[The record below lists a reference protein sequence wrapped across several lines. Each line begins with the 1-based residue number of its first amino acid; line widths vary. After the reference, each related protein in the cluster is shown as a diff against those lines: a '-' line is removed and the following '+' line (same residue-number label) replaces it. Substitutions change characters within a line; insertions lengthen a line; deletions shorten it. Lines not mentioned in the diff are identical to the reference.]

1 MDTTVNFWQTL
12 AGNAMAPANPCDLMD
27 QGNVTIPPKTGFL
40 WKLGGSQEYGLYF
53 PNGADIAHNS
63 GFVSATLR
71 FGITRV
77 VSSSKH
83 FQVQLLVFRLCYC
96 VITRLRA

>member
-40 WKLGGSQEYGLYF
+40 WKLGGSQE
-53 PNGADIAHNS
+53 
-63 GFVSATLR
+63 
-71 FGITRV
+71 
-77 VSSSKH
+77 
-83 FQVQLLVFRLCYC
+83 
-96 VITRLRA
+96 